1 MSISMYASLYVVSFL
16 QWSCPTT
23 GMVVQVADEAVVL
36 HARRPMFMSGK
47 RLKGFR
53 NAGNTVDVSA
63 NSSDATEE
71 PILNDVDLRLVS
83 YIGEGDC
90 GPVGSSI
97 HTSWCALEDNVAP
110 ACQEHVT
117 VNTSICARGVASL
130 VMTFGGGDFDDP
142 VVIDKCS
149 YAYFAVY
156 ACMSQI
162 GKTEWDTDPVTVMRH
177 VVQVTRHVHS
187 RIIELS
193 IVHFFESALFFEW
206 ATCFAGIG
214 FCIWLHF
221 HMMDWQR
228 KYLSLM
234 VWFGIAFSYNIIVWT
249 RLGRPAALM
258 WNTGFYLEVV
268 FSIEN
273 IFVFH
278 SVAKM
283 LEAPENQ
290 LQKGLSLVIAF
301 QVLMALVFYMGFAGM
316 LVHMSALP
324 YLLGVWLIYVGV
336 QSLRQIG
343 EETDVA
349 DMTFY
354 RLMKDVLGSRLS
366 NHWNEDLSIFSE
378 RDGKKCCSLLF
389 ILLVLLFAVDFF
401 LQIDVTLTKIE
412 ELPNQYICFTSATIA
427 AFALPDLYHVCAGLF
442 NRFFL
447 LHFAVS
453 GVLIFFG
460 AQFLVRRW
468 VTIPDLLSL
477 LIILISM
484 GSCILISYLWDL
496 DGKHDI
502 EDPKKDAVA
511 TISDKL

>member
-1 MSISMYASLYVVSFL
+1 MCTSLYVVFFL
-16 QWSCPTT
+16 HWSCPST

-36 HARRPMFMSGK
+36 HPRRPMFMSGK
-47 RLKGFR
+47 QLKGIR
-53 NAGNTVDVSA
+53 NAGNTADVPAKSG
-63 NSSDATEE
+63 DATEE
-71 PILNDVDLRLVS
+71 QIINDVDYRLVS

-90 GPVGSSI
+90 GPVGASV

-110 ACQEHVT
+110 ACQEHVR

-162 GKTEWDTDPVTVMRH
+162 GKTEWDTDLVKIMRH
-177 VVQVTRHVHS
+177 VIQVTRHVHS

-206 ATCFAGIG
+206 ATCVVGIV
-214 FCIWLHF
+214 FCTWLHF

-228 KYLSLM
+228 KYLALI
-234 VWFGIAFSYNIIVWT
+234 VWFGMGFSYNMIVWG
-249 RLGRPAALM
+249 RLGSPAALM

-283 LEAPENQ
+283 LEAPKKH
-290 LQKGLSLVIAF
+290 LQKALSLVIAF

-324 YLLGVWLIYVGV
+324 YLLGFWLIYVGF

-343 EETDVA
+343 EETHVS

-354 RLMKDVLGSRLS
+354 RLFKDFLGARLS
-366 NHWNEDLSIFSE
+366 DHWNEDLSIFSE
-378 RDGKKCCSLLF
+378 RDGKMCCSLLF
-389 ILLVLLFAVDFF
+389 VLLVLLFLVDFF

-427 AFALPDLYHVCAGLF
+427 AFALPDLFHVCEGLF

-468 VTIPDLLSL
+468 VTIPDLFSL
-477 LIILISM
+477 LIIIIAI
-484 GSCILISYLWDL
+484 GSCILVSYLWDL
-496 DGKHDI
+496 DGKHHI
-502 EDPKKDAVA
+502 ENPEKNEDA